1 MAAFAFSWNR
11 SWSDTLDGGILAVQ
25 ASQRRSS
32 GSKGANPLGELMTAR
47 VFQPPLSSLEATLAW
62 LPKELRLTSLCLLF
76 IAHAQFPSTMCYRS
90 EPSVAACSVLNAG
103 QLPAPSEAPLFRRS
117 TLNVPVLAASDGGS
131 SFCSCRMLTLYIVAK
146 LTGPVCGPFS
156 LLHKQ

>member
-47 VFQPPLSSLEATLAW
+47 VFQPPLSVSEVILAW
-62 LPKELRLTSLCLLF
+62 LTKELRLTSLRLLF
-76 IAHAQFPSTMCYRS
+76 IAYA
-90 EPSVAACSVLNAG
+90 
-103 QLPAPSEAPLFRRS
+103 QLPS
-117 TLNVPVLAASDGGS
+117 NVLP
-131 SFCSCRMLTLYIVAK
+131 
-146 LTGPVCGPFS
+146 
-156 LLHKQ
+156 